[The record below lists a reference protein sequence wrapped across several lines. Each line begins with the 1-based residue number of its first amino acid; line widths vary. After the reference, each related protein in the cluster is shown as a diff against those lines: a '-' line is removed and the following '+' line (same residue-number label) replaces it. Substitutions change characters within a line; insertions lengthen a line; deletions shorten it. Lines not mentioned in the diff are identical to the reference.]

1 VIKLENIQVVY
12 GVGTDTEI
20 RALQIPSLD
29 VGLGSWCNV
38 IGPNGSG
45 KTTLLKVL
53 SGEIESFKGS
63 VFLDGRNVT
72 KWKARHLSSSV
83 QLLEQSPERN
93 TVPSMTIEENL
104 SLYSQNG
111 RFPSFSFLGKGIA
124 EKIKHLLMRF
134 EMGLETRLSC
144 QVGLLSGGQKQAV
157 ALAAVLLRKP
167 KVLLLDEFLASI
179 DPKSSPKLLSVV
191 REVASEQGITILMV
205 SHDLTHVEAT
215 GDRLIILSNG
225 QVADDVQ
232 TVDRVLHRSEIVSRY
247 SAILERNGLL

>member
-1 VIKLENIQVVY
+1 VIKLEDIEVIY
-12 GVGTDTEI
+12 GLGTDTEI
-20 RALQIPSLD
+20 RALHIPSLEI
-29 VGLGSWCNV
+29 GSGCWCNV

-53 SGEIESFKGS
+53 SGGIDSFSGS
-63 VFLDGRNVT
+63 VFIDGRNVT
-72 KWKARHLSSSV
+72 KWKARHLSSTI

-104 SLYSQNG
+104 RLYSQNG
-111 RFPSFSFLGKGIA
+111 RFPSFAFLGKGNSDRIRR
-124 EKIKHLLMRF
+124 LLTRF
-134 EMGLETRLSC
+134 EMGLETRLSG
-144 QVGLLSGGQKQAV
+144 QVGFLSGGQKQAV
-157 ALAAVLLRKP
+157 ALAAVLLRAP

-179 DPKSSPKLLSVV
+179 DPKASPKLLSVV
-191 REVASEQGITILMV
+191 REAASEQGITVLMV

-225 QVADDVQ
+225 QVADDIPTADTGLQ
-232 TVDRVLHRSEIVSRY
+232 RSEIISRY